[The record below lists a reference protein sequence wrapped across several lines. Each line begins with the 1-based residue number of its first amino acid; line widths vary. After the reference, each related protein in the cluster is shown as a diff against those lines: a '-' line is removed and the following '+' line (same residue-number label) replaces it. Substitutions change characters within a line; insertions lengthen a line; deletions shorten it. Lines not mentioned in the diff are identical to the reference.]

1 MPLTPRKD
9 MSPTAPVQVTGP
21 SRWSYAIETLT
32 GEMNYVTA
40 GHGLWP
46 AAPTLNYLLNSDR
59 VGLAYFQ
66 QHMSRLRDAAQ
77 QASALR

>member
-1 MPLTPRKD
+1 
-9 MSPTAPVQVTGP
+9 
-21 SRWSYAIETLT
+21 
-32 GEMNYVTA
+32 VTA